1 VAGAGADE
9 ARAGEPSRLGAYNVD
24 RVENAP
30 PGLKLRR
37 QSTIPNLAKALKVSP
52 QLLLVPEVDR

>member
-9 ARAGEPSRLGAYNVD
+9 ARAGEAPRTYNVD

-52 QLLLVPEVDR
+52 QLLLAPEVDR

>member
-1 VAGAGADE
+1 M
-9 ARAGEPSRLGAYNVD
+9 PRLGAYNVD